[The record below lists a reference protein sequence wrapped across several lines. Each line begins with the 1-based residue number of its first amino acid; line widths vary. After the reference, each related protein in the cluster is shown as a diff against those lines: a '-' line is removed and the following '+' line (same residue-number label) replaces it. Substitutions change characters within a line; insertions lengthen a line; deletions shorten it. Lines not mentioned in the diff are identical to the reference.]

1 MINGNENM
9 NDTESSELDVSYE
22 LSGYHFIWNSEKYQ
36 TNCQKHKITFE
47 EAATLFLDDDTEYLE
62 DKEHSDYEER
72 FIAIGFSESD
82 SILTVCHCLRDNDLV
97 IRIFSAR
104 KATKQ
109 ERKKFVTLKEG
120 GLQ

>member
-1 MINGNENM
+1 MSDENM
-9 NDTESSELDVSYE
+9 TDIESSELDVSYE
-22 LSGYHFIWNSEKYQ
+22 LSGYHFVWNSEKYRL
-36 TNCQKHKITFE
+36 NCQKHNVTFE

-82 SILTVCHCLRDNDLV
+82 SILTVCHCLRDNDSV

-109 ERKKFVTLKEG
+109 ERKKFVALKEG
-120 GLQ
+120 GSQ

>member
-1 MINGNENM
+1 MSKESLANTEN
-9 NDTESSELDVSYE
+9 TTRDVIYE
-22 LSGYHFIWNSEKYQ
+22 LEGTQFVWDSTKYQ
-36 TNCQKHKITFE
+36 LNYQKHNITFE

-72 FIAIGFSESD
+72 FIAIGFSEND
-82 SILTVCHCLRDNDLV
+82 SILTVCHCLRDCDLV

-109 ERKKFVTLKEG
+109 ERKKYVTLKEG
-120 GLQ
+120 GSL